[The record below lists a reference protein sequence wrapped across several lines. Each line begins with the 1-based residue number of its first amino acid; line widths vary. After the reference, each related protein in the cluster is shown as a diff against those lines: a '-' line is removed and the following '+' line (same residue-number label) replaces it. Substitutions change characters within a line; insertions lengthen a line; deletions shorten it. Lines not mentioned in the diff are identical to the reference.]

1 MGTFFTI
8 VVVVVI
14 FFICL
19 IIWGANAMTKK
30 IAAAKAAYHESLER
44 LTGDPTNP
52 RLRKATLEFGRV
64 YSNIARN
71 NNGVALFDEV
81 ALMNDINA
89 ACGGIT
95 AISNSGNPPTP
106 HDAGL
111 STQDRLTKLLQLKE
125 QGFIS
130 ESEYETKRQK
140 LISEI

>member
-19 IIWGANAMTKK
+19 IILGGNAMTKK

-64 YSNIARN
+64 YSSIARS

-89 ACGGIT
+89 ACGGTT
-95 AISNSGNPPTP
+95 AISNSGNPPTSP
-106 HDAGL
+106 DAIL
-111 STQDRLTKLLQLKE
+111 SIQERLTKLRQLKE
-125 QGFIS
+125 QGFVS
-130 ESEYETKRQK
+130 EKEYETKRQQ
-140 LISEI
+140 LISEV

>member
-1 MGTFFTI
+1 MGIFFAI
-8 VVVVVI
+8 VMVVII
-14 FFICL
+14 FFIGRITFL
-19 IIWGANAMTKK
+19 AIAKTEK
-30 IAAAKAAYHESLER
+30 IATSKAAYHASLET

-52 RLRKATLEFGRV
+52 RLRKATMEFGRV

-106 HDAGL
+106 PDAGL
-111 STQDRLTKLLQLKE
+111 SIQDRLTKLRQLKE
-125 QGFIS
+125 HGFIS
-130 ESEYETKRQK
+130 ESEYEKKRQQ
-140 LISEI
+140 LISEV